1 MYGTVIELKV
11 LVFVINSNEKKN
23 RKLIETKQFISVQ
36 MSKVVRQVNFLNK
49 ISSTTSAAQVVL
61 NPAKY
66 QRLALTFQVKNHNG
80 HMGARKF
87 WRDYLPTLQ
96 FYNPA
101 LRIDVTRIKNESKT
115 VSVPCKLEIYDEKGS
130 VLDEIDM
137 RDQQAPDIMDKVLQK
152 LDHTRVPESEI
163 ITIGQ

>member
-1 MYGTVIELKV
+1 
-11 LVFVINSNEKKN
+11 
-23 RKLIETKQFISVQ
+23 
-36 MSKVVRQVNFLNK
+36 MSKVIRQLNFLNK
-49 ISSTTSAAQVVL
+49 ISSATTEAQVVL

-96 FYNPA
+96 FYNPG
-101 LRIDVTRIKNESKT
+101 LRIDVTRIKNDSKT
-115 VSVPCKLEIYDEKGS
+115 VSVPCKLEVFDDKG

-137 RDQQAPDIMDKVLQK
+137 RDQQAAEIMDKVLQK
-152 LDHTRVPESEI
+152 LDHTRVPEAEI
-163 ITIGQ
+163 ITISQR